1 MTFKVQDNRSDTL
14 NQRPRPDSLLAGQ
27 TAINFNN
34 DSPGLFFS
42 TDAGA
47 LVKAGPVA
55 ISATTPTLEGWQT
68 RSVGEMWLDTSNNTL
83 KIWSGADWVSV
94 VGAGTVSET
103 FIPPTTDNGLP
114 SGAVWNNNG
123 ALSIVP

>member
-14 NQRPRPDSLLAGQ
+14 NQRPQPDSLLDGQ

-42 TDAGA
+42 TSAGA
-47 LVKAGPVA
+47 LIKAGPVA
-55 ISATTPTLEGWQT
+55 ISPTQPVLEGWQT
-68 RSVGEMWLDTSNNTL
+68 RSVGEMWLDTSDNTL
-83 KIWSGADWVSV
+83 KIWSGSDWISV
-94 VGAGTVSET
+94 VGAGTAAQV
-103 FIPPTTDNGLP
+103 FVPPTTDDNLP